1 MSAPSN
7 LARRVLVAVIFGPL
21 FLALFWLGNGALL
34 VGLWSV
40 VGVGT
45 WEFCRLQRCKG
56 LHPWTRFGIVASLA
70 WCLWV
75 YTYGARILV
84 YPMLCL
90 MLATLVLS
98 LSRRGERFRIA
109 DGAAT
114 LTGVLYVG
122 FLGSFAMQVR
132 NLPGIEGAE
141 DWSRGI
147 AVVVLVGIWA
157 TDIASY
163 FAGSAFGRWHPLPD
177 ISPGK
182 TEAGFIGG
190 VAVGAGVVLLG
201 SGTFGLLSSGE
212 ALGLGLVVALGSQL
226 GDLVQ
231 SVMKRDAGVKDA
243 SDLIPGHGGVLD
255 RFDSFLFAYPLTF
268 LYLSVLRELD

>member
-7 LARRVLVAVIFGPL
+7 LARRVLAAAIFGPL
-21 FLALFWLGNGALL
+21 FLVLFWLGNGALL

-40 VGVGT
+40 VGLGT
-45 WEFCRLQRCKG
+45 WEYCRLQRCKG

-70 WCLWV
+70 WCLWI
-75 YTYGARILV
+75 YSFGARFLIYPALGLV
-84 YPMLCL
+84 
-90 MLATLVLS
+90 LATLLLS
-98 LSRRGERFRIA
+98 LWKRGDRFRVA
-109 DGAAT
+109 DGTAT
-114 LTGVLYVG
+114 LAGVLYVG
-122 FLGSFAMQVR
+122 FLGSFAMLVR
-132 NLPGIEGAE
+132 NLPGVEGVEA
-141 DWSRGI
+141 WSRGI
-147 AVVVLVGIWA
+147 ALLVLVGIWV

-163 FAGSAFGRWHPLPD
+163 FAGSTFGRWHPLPG

-190 VAVGAGVVLLG
+190 AVFGVSAVLLG
-201 SGTFGLLSSGE
+201 SRALGLLPVGE
-212 ALGLGLVVALGSQL
+212 ALGLGLVVVLGSQV

-268 LYLSVLRELD
+268 LYLSVLRALG